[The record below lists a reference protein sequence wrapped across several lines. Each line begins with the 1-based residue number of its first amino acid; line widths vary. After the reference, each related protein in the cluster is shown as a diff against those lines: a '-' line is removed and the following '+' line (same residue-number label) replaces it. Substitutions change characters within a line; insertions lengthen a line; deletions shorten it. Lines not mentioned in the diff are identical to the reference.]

1 MIGQAVQSGMDNFIV
16 LSRTCVH
23 CGNTSMADMAFPKL
37 LFVSSLSAVGIL
49 SIIDGEAKNI

>member
-23 CGNTSMADMAFPKL
+23 CGSTSMADMAFPKL
-37 LFVSSLSAVGIL
+37 LLISSLSAVGIHTF
-49 SIIDGEAKNI
+49 IDEAKTI